1 MDCRE
6 KTACLTF
13 VAFLKSFLGN
23 KKVEKLADLV
33 VRMLKALCD
42 LGCEMSI
49 RLHFISSYLDQ
60 IATYKMKFYTLN
72 SHLDQETGQ
81 DDCLKESG
89 STKILRKWMIVTKD
103 VWKNT

>member
-1 MDCRE
+1 MGSRE

-13 VAFLKSFLGN
+13 VAFLKNFLGN
-23 KKVEKLADLV
+23 KKAENFADLV
-33 VRMLKALCD
+33 VRMVKAFCD

-49 RLHFISSYLDQ
+49 KLHFIS
-60 IATYKMKFYTLN
+60 TYI
-72 SHLDQETGQ
+72 DQETGQ
-81 DDCLKESG
+81 NDCLKESS